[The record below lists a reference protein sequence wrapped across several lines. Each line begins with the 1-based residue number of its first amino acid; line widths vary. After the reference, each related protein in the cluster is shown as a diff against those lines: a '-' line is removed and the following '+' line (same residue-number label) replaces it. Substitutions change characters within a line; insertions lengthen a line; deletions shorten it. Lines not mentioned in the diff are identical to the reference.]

1 MAEEASGARP
11 GTMADR
17 LALVAEHPDEL
28 VSRDPA
34 DARHVFG
41 GWLIAQA
48 LRAAATTVEPD
59 RHAIALHAS
68 FVVAGTPGEHVR
80 YGVERTRDGASFT
93 TRRVTATQSDAT
105 VLVLTADF
113 QRDEPGADYELPAVP
128 GIPGPADLPT
138 GRYDNPLLESRDV
151 PVDAVQGG
159 LPHTRRAWFRVR
171 APLPDEPDLHLQ
183 TVAYLSDFG
192 ATRAVRE
199 PHTHLADD
207 ASRISVSLDHSVWFH
222 RPVDASGWLL
232 SEMTPIAS
240 GHGRGLAIGSVRTED
255 GRLVATIA
263 QEALL
268 RSRA

>member
-1 MAEEASGARP
+1 MSGTSRTMAE
-11 GTMADR
+11 R
-17 LALVAEHPDEL
+17 LALEPTGTDEL
-28 VSRDPA
+28 TSRDPA

-48 LRAAATTVEPD
+48 LRAATTTVEPD

-68 FVVAGTPGEHVR
+68 FVVAGTPEEHVR
-80 YGVERTRDGASFT
+80 YEVERTRDGASFT
-93 TRRVTATQSDAT
+93 TRRVTASQGAGA

-113 QRDEPGADYELPAVP
+113 QRDEPGADYELPVTPGVP
-128 GIPGPADLPT
+128 APDGLAT

-151 PVDAVQGG
+151 PVDAVAGG
-159 LPHTRRAWFRVR
+159 LPHTRRAWFKVR
-171 APLPDEPDLHLQ
+171 RPLPDEPDLHLQ

-199 PHTHLADD
+199 PHGHLADD
-207 ASRISVSLDHSVWFH
+207 ARRISVSLDHSIWFH

-240 GHGRGLAIGSVRTED
+240 GHGRGLAIGSVRTAD
-255 GRLVATIA
+255 GGLVATIA

-268 RSRA
+268 RQRS

>member
-1 MAEEASGARP
+1 MGGVAR
-11 GTMADR
+11 TMAAR
-17 LALVAEHPDEL
+17 LALDEAGPDEL

-34 DARHVFG
+34 DARHVYG

-48 LRAAATTVEPD
+48 LRAAARTVEPD

-68 FVVAGTPGEHVR
+68 FVVAGTPEEHVR
-80 YGVERTRDGASFT
+80 YRIERTRDGASFT
-93 TRRVTATQSDAT
+93 TRRVDATQSDGT

-113 QRDEPGADYELPAVP
+113 QRDEPGADYELPVVP
-128 GIPGPADLPT
+128 GIPGPDGLAT

-151 PVDAVQGG
+151 PVDAVAGG

-171 APLPDEPDLHLQ
+171 EPLADEADLHLQ

-192 ATRAVRE
+192 ATRAVRQ
-199 PHTHLADD
+199 PHAHLADD
-207 ASRISVSLDHSVWFH
+207 SRRISVSLDHSIWFH
-222 RPVDASGWLL
+222 RPVDAGGWLL

-240 GHGRGLAIGSVRTED
+240 GHGRGLAIGSVRTAD

-268 RSRA
+268 RERA

>member
-1 MAEEASGARP
+1 MAE
-11 GTMADR
+11 R
-17 LALVAEHPDEL
+17 LALDPSGTDQL
-28 VSRDPA
+28 TSRDPA
-34 DARHVFG
+34 DARHVYG

-48 LRAAATTVEPD
+48 LRAAASTVAAD
-59 RHAIALHAS
+59 RHAIAVHAS
-68 FVVAGTPGEHVR
+68 FVVAGTPEEHVR
-80 YGVERTRDGASFT
+80 YAVERTRDGASFT
-93 TRRVTATQSDAT
+93 TRRVTASQDAGT

-113 QRDEPGADYELPAVP
+113 QRDEPGADYELPVVP
-128 GIPGPADLPT
+128 GIPGPDGLGV

-151 PVDAVQGG
+151 PVDAVTGG

-171 APLPDEPDLHLQ
+171 EPLVGEADLHLQ

-199 PHTHLADD
+199 PHVHLADD
-207 ASRISVSLDHSVWFH
+207 ARRISVSLDHSIWFH

-240 GHGRGLAIGSVRTED
+240 GHGRGLAIGSVRTAD

-268 RSRA
+268 RERP

>member
-1 MAEEASGARP
+1 
-11 GTMADR
+11 MADR
-17 LALVAEHPDEL
+17 LALERVDDEQL
-28 VSRDPA
+28 TSRDPA
-34 DARHVFG
+34 DARHVYG

-48 LRAAATTVEPD
+48 LRAAATTVDPD

-68 FVVAGTPGEHVR
+68 FVVAGTPEEHVR
-80 YGVERTRDGASFT
+80 YEVERTRDGASFT
-93 TRRVTATQSDAT
+93 TRRVTASQAAGT

-113 QRDEPGADYELPAVP
+113 QRDEPGADYELPVVP
-128 GIPGPADLPT
+128 GIPAPDGLAV

-151 PVDAVQGG
+151 PVGAVAGG
-159 LPHTRRAWFRVR
+159 LPHTRRAWFKVR

-199 PHTHLADD
+199 PHAHLADV
-207 ASRISVSLDHSVWFH
+207 ARRISVSLDHSVWFH

-240 GHGRGLAIGSVRTED
+240 GHGRGLAIGSVRTA
-255 GRLVATIA
+255 GGQLVATIA

-268 RSRA
+268 RARS

>member
-1 MAEEASGARP
+1 MAE
-11 GTMADR
+11 R
-17 LALVAEHPDEL
+17 LALAPRPDGEL
-28 VSRDPA
+28 ASRDPS
-34 DARHVFG
+34 DARHVYG

-48 LRAAATTVEPD
+48 LRAAASTVPAD

-68 FVVAGTPGEHVR
+68 FVVAGTPEEHVR
-80 YGVERTRDGASFT
+80 YSVERTRDGASFT
-93 TRRVTATQSDAT
+93 TRRVTASQAAGT

-113 QRDEPGADYELPAVP
+113 QRDEPGADYELPVVA
-128 GIPGPADLPT
+128 GIPGPEGLAT

-151 PVDAVQGG
+151 PVDAVSGG

-171 APLPDEPDLHLQ
+171 SPLPDEPGLHLQ

-199 PHTHLADD
+199 PHAHLADD

-240 GHGRGLAIGSVRTED
+240 GHGRGLAIGSIRTED
-255 GRLVATIA
+255 GVLVATIA

-268 RSRA
+268 RQRG

>member
-1 MAEEASGARP
+1 MADAAPSRPRDMAE
-11 GTMADR
+11 R
-17 LALVAEHPDEL
+17 LALAADGDDWYR
-28 VSRDPA
+28 SREPA

-48 LRAAATTVEPD
+48 LRAAGATVEPD

-68 FVVAGTPGEHVR
+68 FVVAGTPEEHVR
-80 YGVERTRDGASFT
+80 YHVERTRDGASFT
-93 TRRVTATQSDAT
+93 TRRVIASQDAGT

-113 QRDEPGADYELPAVP
+113 QRDEAGADYELPATPGVP
-128 GIPGPADLPT
+128 GPDGLAA
-138 GRYDNPLLESRDV
+138 GRYDNPLIQSRDV
-151 PVDAVQGG
+151 PVDAVSAG

-199 PHTHLADD
+199 PHAHLADD
-207 ASRISVSLDHSVWFH
+207 ASRRSVSLDHSVWFH

-232 SEMTPIAS
+232 SELTPMAS
-240 GHGRGLAIGSVRTED
+240 GRGRGLAVGTIRTED
-255 GRLVATIA
+255 GHLVATVA
-263 QEALL
+263 QEVML
-268 RSRA
+268 RERS

>member
-1 MAEEASGARP
+1 M
-11 GTMADR
+11 
-17 LALVAEHPDEL
+17 
-28 VSRDPA
+28 
-34 DARHVFG
+34 
-41 GWLIAQA
+41 
-48 LRAAATTVEPD
+48 
-59 RHAIALHAS
+59 
-68 FVVAGTPGEHVR
+68 
-80 YGVERTRDGASFT
+80 
-93 TRRVTATQSDAT
+93 
-105 VLVLTADF
+105 LVLTADF
-113 QRDEPGADYELPAVP
+113 QRDEPGADYKLPVVP
-128 GIPGPADLPT
+128 GIPGPAGLAA
-138 GRYDNPLLESRDV
+138 GRYDNPMLESRDV
-151 PVDAVQGG
+151 PVDAVTGG

-199 PHTHLADD
+199 PHAHLADD
-207 ASRISVSLDHSVWFH
+207 AKRISVSLDHSVWFH

-268 RSRA
+268 RQRP

>member
-1 MAEEASGARP
+1 MADVAR
-11 GTMADR
+11 TMAAR
-17 LALVAEHPDEL
+17 LALDEAGADEL

-34 DARHVFG
+34 DAHHVYG

-48 LRAAATTVEPD
+48 LRAASTTVEPD
-59 RHAIALHAS
+59 RHAIAVHAS
-68 FVVAGTPGEHVR
+68 FVVAGTPEEHVR
-80 YGVERTRDGASFT
+80 YRVERTRDGASFT
-93 TRRVTATQSDAT
+93 TRRVSADQSAGT

-113 QRDEPGADYELPAVP
+113 QRDEPGADYELPVVP
-128 GIPGPADLPT
+128 GIPGPSGLAT

-151 PVDAVQGG
+151 PVGAVAGG

-171 APLPDEPDLHLQ
+171 APLADEADLHLQ

-199 PHTHLADD
+199 PHAHLAND
-207 ASRISVSLDHSVWFH
+207 ARRISVSLDHSIWFH

-268 RSRA
+268 RERA

>member
-1 MAEEASGARP
+1 MGDGTPR
-11 GTMADR
+11 TMAAR
-17 LALVAEHPDEL
+17 LALEPSGTDEL
-28 VSRDPA
+28 TSRDPA
-34 DARHVFG
+34 DARHVYG

-48 LRAAATTVEPD
+48 LRAAATTVEAD

-68 FVVAGTPGEHVR
+68 FVVAGTPEEHVR
-80 YGVERTRDGASFT
+80 YEVERTRDGASFT
-93 TRRVTATQSDAT
+93 TRRVTASQGVGA

-113 QRDEPGADYELPAVP
+113 QRDEPGADYQLPVVP
-128 GIPGPADLPT
+128 GIPGPAGLAT

-151 PVDAVQGG
+151 PVDAVTGG

-171 APLPDEPDLHLQ
+171 TPLPDEADLHLQ

-199 PHTHLADD
+199 PHVHLADD

-240 GHGRGLAIGSVRTED
+240 GHGRGLAIGSVRTAD
-255 GRLVATIA
+255 GGLVATIA

-268 RSRA
+268 RERT

>member
-1 MAEEASGARP
+1 MGHKGSGTPR
-11 GTMADR
+11 TMVER
-17 LALVAEHPDEL
+17 LALEPAGTDEL

-34 DARHVFG
+34 DAHHVFG

-48 LRAAATTVEPD
+48 LRAATTTVHPD

-68 FVVAGTPGEHVR
+68 FVVAGTPREHVR
-80 YGVERTRDGASFT
+80 YQVERTRDGASFT
-93 TRRVTATQSDAT
+93 TRRVTASQAAGT
-105 VLVLTADF
+105 VLVITADF

-128 GIPGPADLPT
+128 GIPGPEGLPT

-151 PVDAVQGG
+151 PVDAVAGG
-159 LPHTRRAWFRVR
+159 PAHTRRAWFRAR
-171 APLPDEPDLHLQ
+171 APLTEEAGLHPQ

-199 PHTHLADD
+199 PHAHLADD
-207 ASRISVSLDHSVWFH
+207 ARRISVSLDHSVWFH

-232 SEMTPIAS
+232 SEMTPVAS

-255 GRLVATIA
+255 RRLVATIA
-263 QEALL
+263 QEVLL
-268 RSRA
+268 RERT

>member
-1 MAEEASGARP
+1 MGDGATPRTMAE
-11 GTMADR
+11 R
-17 LALVAEHPDEL
+17 LALEPTGADEL
-28 VSRDPA
+28 TSRDPA

-41 GWLIAQA
+41 GWLLAQA
-48 LRAAATTVEPD
+48 LRAAATTVDAD

-68 FVVAGTPGEHVR
+68 FVVAGSPGEHVR
-80 YGVERTRDGASFT
+80 YGVERTRDGTSFT
-93 TRRVTATQSDAT
+93 TRRVTACQGDQT

-128 GIPGPADLPT
+128 GIPGPEHLPT

-151 PVDAVQGG
+151 PVGAVTGG
-159 LPHTRRAWFRVR
+159 LPHTRRAWFRAR
-171 APLPDEPDLHLQ
+171 APLPDEPALHLQ

-199 PHTHLADD
+199 PHAHLAHD
-207 ASRISVSLDHSVWFH
+207 SRRISVSLDHSIWFH

-232 SEMTPIAS
+232 SEMTPVAS

-255 GRLVATIA
+255 RRLVATIA

-268 RSRA
+268 RERG

>member
-1 MAEEASGARP
+1 MPDGP
-11 GTMADR
+11 VGTMAER
-17 LALVAEHPDEL
+17 LALDPSGTDQL
-28 VSRDPA
+28 TSRDPA
-34 DARHVFG
+34 DSRHVYG

-48 LRAAATTVEPD
+48 LRAAASTVAAD
-59 RHAIALHAS
+59 RHAIAVHAS
-68 FVVAGTPGEHVR
+68 FVVAGTPEEHVR
-80 YGVERTRDGASFT
+80 YAVERTRDGASFT
-93 TRRVTATQSDAT
+93 TRRVTASQDAGT

-113 QRDEPGADYELPAVP
+113 QRDEPGADYELPVVP
-128 GIPGPADLPT
+128 GIPGPDGLGV

-151 PVDAVQGG
+151 PVDAVTGG

-171 APLPDEPDLHLQ
+171 EPLVGEADLHLQ

-199 PHTHLADD
+199 PHVHLADD
-207 ASRISVSLDHSVWFH
+207 ARRISVSLDHSIWFH

-240 GHGRGLAIGSVRTED
+240 GHGRGLAIGSVRTAE

-268 RSRA
+268 RERP